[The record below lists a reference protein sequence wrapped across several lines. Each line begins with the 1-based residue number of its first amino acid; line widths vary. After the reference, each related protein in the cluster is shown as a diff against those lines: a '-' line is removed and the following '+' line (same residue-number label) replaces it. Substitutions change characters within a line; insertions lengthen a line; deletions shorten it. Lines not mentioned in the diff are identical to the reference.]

1 MSGASPE
8 QRTPPAGWY
17 PDTERPG
24 GSRYWDGASWTD
36 RRLSYQ
42 PAAIPPPYDP
52 SAPPAPSLSPTAPS
66 PYQASYQQAIGAYSP
81 NPVTVSN
88 AGGGTNG
95 MAIASLVLG
104 IIWLYWIG
112 SVLAVIFGHIGLSQI
127 NRSGGRQGGRGVAIA
142 GLVLGY
148 LGISIFVLFVVIL
161 ASVDWNEFESGLGV
175 GHR

>member
-1 MSGASPE
+1 MSGGPHE
-8 QRTPPAGWY
+8 QPSPPAGWY

-36 RRLSYQ
+36 QRLGYVPSSL
-42 PAAIPPPYDP
+42 PPPYDP
-52 SAPPAPSLSPTAPS
+52 SAPPAPTAPS
-66 PYQASYQQAIGAYSP
+66 PYQGSYQQAIGAYSP
-81 NPVTVSN
+81 NPVHLAN

-112 SVLAVIFGHIGLSQI
+112 SVLAVIFGHIALSQL
-127 NRSGGRQGGRGVAIA
+127 NKSDGRQGGRGLAIA

-148 LGISIFVLFVVIL
+148 LGVAIFVLFIVVL
-161 ASVDWNEFESGLGV
+161 ASFGETEFDSGAGWFLP
-175 GHR
+175 R